1 MTRKLTLAQK
11 EHHKLYMRG
20 YVLKQKKKEARLA
33 AEARAA
39 TPMKYAHLLEDRVC
53 PGKSYKEYA
62 ADGRKKI
69 APLRAE
75 RKRAAQLAKKERD
88 QNLDPAIKRER
99 RQRLNFA

>member
-1 MTRKLTLAQK
+1 MARKLTPAQK
-11 EHHKLYMRG
+11 ERHKFYMRR
-20 YVLKQKKKEARLA
+20 YVVEQKKKEARLA
-33 AEARAA
+33 AEAKDAV
-39 TPMKYAHLLEDRVC
+39 PMKYAHLIEDRLC
-53 PGKSYKEYA
+53 QGKTYKEYA